1 MFLRFATRRDK
12 NGNTYKLIIDTT
24 SKKYA
29 RENAGF
35 FHRSDYVTMGK
46 RDIEKIQAALISD
59 EYKQVDFL

>member
-1 MFLRFATRRDK
+1 MVLQFATRRDK

-24 SKKYA
+24 SKTYA

-35 FHRSDYVTMGK
+35 FHRSDYITTGK